1 MTKEDL
7 YDNLVISGGSGF
19 IISHGFKSLVS
30 LGLDAFSDVI
40 LVNSFD
46 PDVTVGMAF
55 EVSRSGFLP
64 TIFISSLK
72 LPDIYH
78 RLYRLDAPFPV
89 LLGVT
94 ELCDSLGMPYCKL
107 DKLCNN
113 AAKAASVAITTK
125 GPVILFV

>member
-1 MTKEDL
+1 MIKEDL

-30 LGLDAFSDVI
+30 LGLDTFSDVI

-46 PDVTVGMAF
+46 ADVTVGMAF

-64 TIFISSLK
+64 TIFTPSLK
-72 LPDIYH
+72 LQDIYSK
-78 RLYRLDAPFPV
+78 LYRLDIRFPV

-107 DKLCNN
+107 DKLCSN
-113 AAKAASVAITTK
+113 AAKAAAVAISTK
-125 GPVILFV
+125 GPVVLFV